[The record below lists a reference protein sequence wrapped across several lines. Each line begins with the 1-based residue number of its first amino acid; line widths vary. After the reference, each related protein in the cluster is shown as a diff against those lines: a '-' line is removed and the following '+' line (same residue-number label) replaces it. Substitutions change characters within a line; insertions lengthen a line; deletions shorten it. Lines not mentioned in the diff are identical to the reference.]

1 MREEIVEACVARHR
15 HERSPAINLNL
26 PVFPNL
32 DVAMCRVVTS
42 DLAGVGSHWEC
53 SLAVRDLWR
62 TLPAQSGLYMF
73 VFRSPLAFG
82 MKDHSHRP
90 SWVLYVGRAG
100 SESSANT
107 IKSRYKE
114 SYSKHLDGDPEALW
128 SNQPPINRDER
139 LARYL
144 TIYPIEFWWL
154 PISDRTKIKG
164 LEDHLIKLLD
174 PLLNASQRL
183 RLKAAPAQ
191 PAFRKY

>member
-1 MREEIVEACVARHR
+1 MREQIVEACVARHR
-15 HERSPAINLNL
+15 HDLPPAIGVNL

-32 DVAMCRVVTS
+32 DVAMCKVVTS

-53 SLAVRDLWR
+53 SLAVKELWR
-62 TLPAQSGLYMF
+62 SLPPAPGLYMF
-73 VFRSPLAFG
+73 AFRSPLALG

-90 SWVLYVGRAG
+90 CWVLYVGRAG
-100 SESSANT
+100 SDTSTNT

-114 SYSKHLDGDPEALW
+114 AYSKHIDGDPEQLW
-128 SNQPPINRDER
+128 SEIPPSTREER

-144 TIYPIEFWWL
+144 SIYPIEFWWL
-154 PISDRTKIKG
+154 PIPDRAKIKP

-183 RLKAAPAQ
+183 KLKAEPAQ
-191 PAFRKY
+191 PAFRTY